1 MEGGKREGRSH
12 DAAEEGGMNW
22 GAMGLMALILL
33 AACLFAEIATW
44 ATNRGVPVWVPI
56 AVLFAAAIIAVGVLA

>member
-1 MEGGKREGRSH
+1 
-12 DAAEEGGMNW
+12 MNW

-33 AACLFAEIATW
+33 AACLFAEVDTW